1 MILLFL
7 LQATVAF
14 AGGSTGGGNT
24 VNHQLVEDYA
34 VDDTKTDLPDFG
46 ELEQYLKVFDERIPG
61 CGTELRKIAYPD
73 PEDTHGVI
81 WYLIPAEIATLPSNV
96 TGFTFSTEQPAA
108 QSKQE
113 IFVAGSELD
122 QQSKHTHGE
131 LYLHEVLM
139 MDHPDKDG
147 ESVRR
152 LMIYLK
158 QKKYAPSEQ
167 GLQNMLS
174 QLGFSCGKQ
183 PTKTQIADT
192 KAAEEKRQQLAKRQM
207 DLANSLTIA
216 KDNQIRDAFLT
227 DVRDICAKKSPAES
241 RLKEL
246 QARVDMSAYF
256 YSLSEDDQKK
266 ISEIQPG
273 TSSWSSITDVE
284 ANNVDKIISND
295 HFASMLAAMGLVD
308 TETTSVTG
316 KVHVNKLENDML
328 NEAMYANADSA
339 GGKKLAQY
347 GSKYQDYTSAQR
359 VSRACDDISALSSR
373 DAADPGNPQSSGSDP
388 AR

>member
-1 MILLFL
+1 
-7 LQATVAF
+7 
-14 AGGSTGGGNT
+14 
-24 VNHQLVEDYA
+24 
-34 VDDTKTDLPDFG
+34 
-46 ELEQYLKVFDERIPG
+46 
-61 CGTELRKIAYPD
+61 
-73 PEDTHGVI
+73 
-81 WYLIPAEIATLPSNV
+81 
-96 TGFTFSTEQPAA
+96 
-108 QSKQE
+108 
-113 IFVAGSELD
+113 
-122 QQSKHTHGE
+122 
-131 LYLHEVLM
+131 
-139 MDHPDKDG
+139 
-147 ESVRR
+147 
-152 LMIYLK
+152 
-158 QKKYAPSEQ
+158 
-167 GLQNMLS
+167 
-174 QLGFSCGKQ
+174 
-183 PTKTQIADT
+183 
-192 KAAEEKRQQLAKRQM
+192 
-207 DLANSLTIA
+207 
-216 KDNQIRDAFLT
+216 
-227 DVRDICAKKSPAES
+227 
-241 RLKEL
+241 
-246 QARVDMSAYF
+246 
-256 YSLSEDDQKK
+256 KK